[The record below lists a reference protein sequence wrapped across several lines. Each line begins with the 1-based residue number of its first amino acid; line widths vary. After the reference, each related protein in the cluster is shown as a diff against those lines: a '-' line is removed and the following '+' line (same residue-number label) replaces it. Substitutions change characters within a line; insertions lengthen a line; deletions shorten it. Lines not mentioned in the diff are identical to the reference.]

1 MRSHDGQASADYA
14 AVLAVVAAVLALV
27 GGIAVPGVGEQVV
40 EAVRTGICIVGG
52 DVCRDAD
59 AAAAGLAPCV
69 TSERAEGMETTVDVA
84 FLRVGEDDRWS
95 VAIRSDG
102 SAVVTRTE
110 GRQLGATA
118 GAGATGTPI
127 QLDVGVSGTI
137 AIVRRSARSWEF
149 PDLRAARRFL
159 AEVLGPD
166 PGAIDRHPPDE
177 RWQALGERADASVG
191 MSAPL
196 LGSAGGRAA
205 LEGAIG
211 RRTGG
216 GRTTWFFRSELDDPQ
231 AYASLPT
238 WSSSGPGREALV
250 EFTSDRAGAREVLVR
265 TASATPD
272 RREEVTA
279 TLDLRDPEISAAL
292 EAALPAPLGG
302 GGSPWPPTVIRKVAE
317 LAATRGTVE
326 RRVHVIDDRSRTFS
340 LSARL
345 MAKALGLEHTRVD
358 VRSRLADAT
367 VWIAG
372 SGPRRR
378 VDCLGS

>member
-1 MRSHDGQASADYA
+1 M
-14 AVLAVVAAVLALV
+14 
-27 GGIAVPGVGEQVV
+27 
-40 EAVRTGICIVGG
+40 
-52 DVCRDAD
+52 
-59 AAAAGLAPCV
+59 
-69 TSERAEGMETTVDVA
+69 
-84 FLRVGEDDRWS
+84 
-95 VAIRSDG
+95 
-102 SAVVTRTE
+102 
-110 GRQLGATA
+110 
-118 GAGATGTPI
+118 
-127 QLDVGVSGTI
+127 
-137 AIVRRSARSWEF
+137 
-149 PDLRAARRFL
+149 
-159 AEVLGPD
+159 LGPD

-250 EFTSDRAGAREVLVR
+250 EFTTDRAGAREVLVR

-292 EAALPAPLGG
+292 EATLPAPLGG